1 MEAPVFHL
9 SMLQKYIDSKQKT
22 KDYALCLGNN
32 SRDSTI
38 NNLEK
43 TELKAVVKCFFVILL
58 ILILTIF

>member
-1 MEAPVFHL
+1 
-9 SMLQKYIDSKQKT
+9 MLQKYIDSKQKT